1 MYLINIS
8 KSMGHRSFITLLA
21 LILSVSLYAQK
32 TLNGTVVDEA
42 DMPLIGATVAVEG
55 TSGGTITD
63 IDGNFSIKVKKGA
76 VVKFS
81 YVGYK
86 DRKLTYQGQNNVTV
100 KLEPDAKVIDEV
112 VVVGYSSMKKTD
124 LTGSIASVAAEDLKG
139 FKSSSIAGA
148 LGGQVAGGQVVQA
161 EALQDLALVSTFVV

>member
-1 MYLINIS
+1 MYLRNIY
-8 KSMGHRSFITLLA
+8 KSIGQRSMITLLV

-32 TLNGTVVDEA
+32 TLKGTVVDET

-76 VVKFS
+76 VIKFS
-81 YVGYK
+81 QVGYK

-124 LTGSIASVAAEDLKG
+124 LTGSIASVAAEDLQG

-148 LGGQVAGGQVVQA
+148 LSGQVAGVQVIQSDGA
-161 EALQDLALVSTFVV
+161 PGFKF

>member
-1 MYLINIS
+1 MYHINIS
-8 KSMGHRSFITLLA
+8 KSMGRRGLITLFA
-21 LILSVSLYAQK
+21 LILSVGLYAQK
-32 TLNGTVVDEA
+32 ALNGTVVDEA

-63 IDGNFSIKVKKGA
+63 IDGHFTIKVKKGT

-100 KLEPDAKVIDEV
+100 KLEPDARFGLQHQHPWC
-112 VVVGYSSMKKTD
+112 GYTD
-124 LTGSIASVAAEDLKG
+124 R
-139 FKSSSIAGA
+139 
-148 LGGQVAGGQVVQA
+148 
-161 EALQDLALVSTFVV
+161 